1 VLNLIGTVAMT
12 AAIAVCFV
20 AIAATMPVQL
30 AQRLALAA
38 VAGAWIGFAAS
49 VAGAGGL
56 ANPAAIP
63 ILFVTPIATVVA
75 LASFSSAIRAVL
87 LAMPMP
93 VLIGLNAIRTLGTF
107 FLVLAAAGRLGGPF
121 PQSAGWGDIITGIF
135 AIPLVWA
142 VARGAPNLRGLIGA
156 WNAFGTLDLI
166 VAVTLGTM
174 SANGSPLQIIH
185 AGAGSGA
192 VYSLPWSLIPTVLVP
207 FFLIVH
213 GIIFAQLHARVTK
226 NIHAS
231 SGPVGAPVATTR
243 ELGSSSCPAKCCAA
257 RPA

>member
-1 VLNLIGTVAMT
+1 MLDLIGTVATT
-12 AAIAVCFV
+12 AAIAVCLV
-20 AIAATMPVQL
+20 AVTASPPTEL

-38 VAGAWIGFAAS
+38 VAGTWIGLAAS

-75 LASFSSAIRAVL
+75 VASFSPAVRASL

-93 VLIGLNAIRTLGTF
+93 VLVGLNAIRILGAF

-135 AIPLVWA
+135 AIPLA
-142 VARGAPNLRGLIGA
+142 LAASRGSPNRRLIGA
-156 WNAFGTLDLI
+156 WNLFGMLDLI
-166 VAVTLGTM
+166 VAVALGTM
-174 SANGSPLQIIH
+174 SANGSPLRIIH

-192 VYSLPWSLIPTVLVP
+192 VYSLPWSLIPTVLVS

-213 GIIFAQLHARVTK
+213 GIIFAQLRARMTKNVTISSEPVGARVTT
-226 NIHAS
+226 
-231 SGPVGAPVATTR
+231 SGDRAG
-243 ELGSSSCPAKCCAA
+243 LD
-257 RPA
+257 

>member
-1 VLNLIGTVAMT
+1 LDLIGTVATT
-12 AAIAVCFV
+12 AAIAVCLV
-20 AIAATMPVQL
+20 AVTAPPPTEL

-38 VAGAWIGFAAS
+38 VAGTWIGFAAS

-75 LASFSSAIRAVL
+75 LASFSPAVRESL
-87 LAMPMP
+87 LAIPMP
-93 VLIGLNAIRTLGTF
+93 VLVGLNAIRILGAF

-135 AIPLVWA
+135 AIPLA
-142 VARGAPNLRGLIGA
+142 LAAARGSPNRRLIGA
-156 WNAFGTLDLI
+156 WNLFGMLDLI
-166 VAVTLGTM
+166 VAVALGTM
-174 SANGSPLQIIH
+174 SANGSPLRIIL

-213 GIIFAQLHARVTK
+213 GIIFAQLRARMTKNVTISSEPVGARVTT
-226 NIHAS
+226 
-231 SGPVGAPVATTR
+231 SGDRAG
-243 ELGSSSCPAKCCAA
+243 LD
-257 RPA
+257 

>member
-1 VLNLIGTVAMT
+1 MLDLIGTVATT
-12 AAIAVCFV
+12 AAIAVCLV
-20 AIAATMPVQL
+20 AITATPPSQL

-38 VAGAWIGFAAS
+38 VAGAWIGFAAA

-75 LASFSSAIRAVL
+75 LASFSPAVRALL

-93 VLIGLNAIRTLGTF
+93 VLVGLNAIRILGAF

-135 AIPLVWA
+135 AIPLA
-142 VARGAPNLRGLIGA
+142 SAAAGGSPNRRRLIGA
-156 WNAFGTLDLI
+156 WNVFGMLDLI
-166 VAVTLGTM
+166 VAVTLGTV

-185 AGAGSGA
+185 AGAGSDA

-213 GIIFAQLHARVTK
+213 GIVFAQLRARVIK
-226 NIHAS
+226 DVHGS
-231 SGPVGAPVATTR
+231 SGSAGAPVTTSGVR
-243 ELGSSSCPAKCCAA
+243 A
-257 RPA
+257 RLD